1 MNNNIQFYKSYH
13 NNPINKGIHFICIP
27 MIVTSIM
34 MFLKYIYIVYSTLNT
49 KMTFGMTNIILF
61 IYFVGY
67 YKSFNLKISL
77 IMMVYFY
84 LLRCLSDYIVINYKN
99 SSTIGWYMFIF
110 GWIMQF
116 VGHYIEGKRP
126 ALFDSITQAFF
137 EAPLYTL
144 EYAYPNL
151 LK

>member
-1 MNNNIQFYKSYH
+1 MNNNIEFYKNYH
-13 NNPINKGIHFICIP
+13 NNPINKAIHFVCIP

-34 MFLKYIYIVYSTLNT
+34 IFLKYIYILYSTLNT
-49 KMTFGMTNIILF
+49 KVTFGLTNIIMFL
-61 IYFVGY
+61 YFVGY

-77 IMMVYFY
+77 IMMLYFY
-84 LLRCLSDYIVINYKN
+84 ILRSFADYIVIHYTN
-99 SSTIGWYMFIF
+99 STNISWFMFIF

-116 VGHYIEGKRP
+116 VGHYIEGRKP

>member
-1 MNNNIQFYKSYH
+1 MNKNVEFYKSYH
-13 NNPINKGIHFICIP
+13 NNPINKAIHFVCIP
-27 MIVTSIM
+27 MIVTSLMI
-34 MFLKYIYIVYSTLNT
+34 FFKHTYILYSTLDTHIKFNI
-49 KMTFGMTNIILF
+49 TNILLT
-61 IYFVGY
+61 IYFIGY
-67 YKSFNLKISL
+67 YKTFNLKISL
-77 IMMVYFY
+77 IMMLYFFF
-84 LLRCLSDYIVINYKN
+84 LRKFGNYIVINYKN
-99 SSTIGWYMFIF
+99 STSIAWFMFTF

>member
-1 MNNNIQFYKSYH
+1 MNNNIEFYKSYH
-13 NNPINKGIHFICIP
+13 NNPINKAIHFVCIP

-34 MFLKYIYIVYSTLNT
+34 MFLKYVYILYNINNT
-49 KMTFGMTNIILF
+49 KITIELTNVIMFL
-61 IYFVGY
+61 YFVGY

-77 IMMVYFY
+77 IMMLYFY
-84 LLRCLSDYIVINYKN
+84 VLRSLADYIVLHYEN
-99 SSTIGWYMFIF
+99 SSNIGWFMFVF

-116 VGHYIEGKRP
+116 IGHYIEGRKP
-126 ALFDSITQAFF
+126 ALFDSISQSFF

-144 EYAYPNL
+144 EYAYSNL